1 MVKTFGFCL
10 YGPYNPKY
18 YLGLK
23 ENIEIINE
31 KFPDFLT
38 FVWLGNNVDK
48 EKLKEVVSTIN
59 LSNVRFLEVNIDDCK
74 LTVFRFLSIDITGVE
89 VVFSRDTDSRINERD
104 EWCIRKFIES
114 PQLIHTIRDHKGHFD
129 KMMGGLSGIK
139 KQFITEHFGSS
150 LKLQVDNYLAS
161 LTQPFYTYDQH
172 FLNVLIYSK
181 HKDLLLLHS
190 TKNIYDDPNYEE
202 IPLEVNKENFCG
214 QVIDYDENGEKK
226 FVYEYQS
233 YELSE

>member
-23 ENIEIINE
+23 ENIRIINE

-38 FVWLGNNVDK
+38 FVWLGNDVDK
-48 EKLKEVVSTIN
+48 EKLKESVLSEN
-59 LSNVRFLEVNIDDCK
+59 LSNVRFLELNINDCR
-74 LTVFRFLSIDITGVE
+74 LTLFRFLSIDISGVE

-114 PQLIHTIRDHKGHFD
+114 PHLIHTIRDHKGHFD

-139 KQFITEHFGSS
+139 KEFVTQHFGI
-150 LKLQVDNYLAS
+150 LKTHVDNYLTTFVNS
-161 LTQPFYTYDQH
+161 FYTYDQH
-172 FLNVLIYSK
+172 FLNSLIYSQYK
-181 HKDLLLLHS
+181 NLLLVHS
-190 TKNIYDDPNYEE
+190 TKNIYDDPNFEE

-214 QVIDYDENGEKK
+214 QVIDYDENGEEK
-226 FVYEYQS
+226 FIYEYES
-233 YELSE
+233 YL

>member
-18 YLGLK
+18 YIGLK
-23 ENIEIINE
+23 ENIQIINE

-48 EKLKEVVSTIN
+48 QKLIELVSTEN
-59 LSNVRFLEVNIDDCK
+59 LSNVRFLEVNLSDCK
-74 LTVFRFLSIDITGVE
+74 LTVFRFLSIDISGVE

-104 EWCIRKFIES
+104 EWCIKKFIDS

-129 KMMGGLSGIK
+129 SMMGGLSAIK
-139 KQFITEHFGSS
+139 KEFITEHLGST
-150 LKLQVDNYLAS
+150 LKLQVDNYLTNFQDA
-161 LTQPFYTYDQH
+161 FYTYDQQ
-172 FLNVLIYSK
+172 FLNSHIYSQ
-181 HKDLLLLHS
+181 HKNLLLLHS

-202 IPLEVNKENFCG
+202 IPLEVNKKTFCG

-226 FVYEYQS
+226 YVYEYEP
-233 YELSE
+233 YE